1 MVLKI
6 WSPVTEQY
14 QQYPTEPHPA
24 GRILGRSLSERP
36 TPNLDRCQAIRDE
49 EVPPDWLIDR
59 MWSCDIK
66 TETSADTPEETNK
79 RHRNVRAF
87 TITLRINLS
96 IAPINVF
103 FVSNQWVNSYALI
116 SVICFVGSPPV
127 PGTQKRIWIIWLM
140 CFCVCDVGPDGF
152 HISFLLIRTR
162 ILVLFLCKLGGFLC
176 FNYNYLLTIDTYKK
190 VIGLR

>member
-1 MVLKI
+1 MMA
-6 WSPVTEQY
+6 VTEQY

-87 TITLRINLS
+87 TITLRINLR

-103 FVSNQWVNSYALI
+103 FSNQWVNSYALI

-127 PGTQKRIWIIWLM
+127 PGTQKRIWIIWLI

-152 HISFLLIRTR
+152 HIFFFLLGRCWFVRGFWYFSFAIWVVFCLR
-162 ILVLFLCKLGGFLC
+162 VL
-176 FNYNYLLTIDTYKK
+176 YIIIYLLLKLIKK
-190 VIGLR
+190 TTS